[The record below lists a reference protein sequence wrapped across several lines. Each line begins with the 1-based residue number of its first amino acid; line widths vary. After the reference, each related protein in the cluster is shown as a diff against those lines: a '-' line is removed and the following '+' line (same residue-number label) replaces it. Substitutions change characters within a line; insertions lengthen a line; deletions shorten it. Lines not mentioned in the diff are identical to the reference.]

1 MKIISSQNM
10 INPKVLKN
18 IRVILALVIFYTTI
32 NRCIYSWNKEI
43 PPLLFFTVQSNLI
56 CGLYWLIG
64 SFFSK
69 ARSNRLSFLVTTYI
83 TITGI
88 VFVIFLDY
96 GFLQQIYTKLA
107 VGEITDIVHYYS
119 MVGSIIAHYMI
130 PFLALVDFLIFT
142 DARELKQNGTVF
154 IYPVCYFIFAITF
167 AIMTGKYIYP
177 FLNPDYVGGWAIVA
191 LISIGILCIILVIN
205 KGLYLLNRRV
215 QIKIDKY
222 YNTVLEEK

>member
-1 MKIISSQNM
+1 MRIISSQNI

-43 PPLLFFTVQSNLI
+43 PPLLFFIVQFNLI

-69 ARSNRLSFLVTTYI
+69 VRSNRLSFLVTTYI
-83 TITGI
+83 SITGI
-88 VFVIFLDY
+88 VFALFLDY

-107 VGEITDIVHYYS
+107 VGEITAIVHYYS
-119 MVGSIIAHYMI
+119 MAGSTIAHYII
-130 PFLALVDFLIFT
+130 PFLALVDFLMFT
-142 DARELKQNGTVF
+142 DTRELELNGTVF

-177 FLNPDYVGGWAIVA
+177 FIDPDYVGGWVIVA
-191 LISIGILCIILVIN
+191 LISIGILCIIFAIS

-222 YNTVLEEK
+222 YDTVLEEK